1 MAPPSFLHQR
11 KGRQMDFS
19 LFDKIAQ
26 NTNPEDGIVARF
38 YDRSV
43 KTEEVTKDGFPV
55 FKNVCFVEIRIKDNP
70 SEIYD
75 QPATKEK
82 IERFPAAY
90 ARYQLMK
97 KQIKEGTP
105 LEQFAFLTAGEIE
118 SLKIR
123 GIFTVEALAELDEE
137 KAVQLEIGREREL
150 AQKFLAASAHN
161 SEISSWQ
168 KQEEKYRQT
177 IAQLQNKVEQLQAQL
192 RESTETAKT
201 KEK

>member
-1 MAPPSFLHQR
+1 
-11 KGRQMDFS
+11 MDFN

-26 NTNPEDGIVARF
+26 NANPEDGIVARF

-70 SEIYD
+70 SEVYD

-82 IERFPAAY
+82 IERFPVAY

-97 KQIKEGTP
+97 KQVKEGTP
-105 LEQFAFLTAGEIE
+105 LEQFAFLTAGEVE

-123 GIFTVEALAELDEE
+123 GIFTVEALAGLEEE
-137 KAVQLEIGREREL
+137 KAVQLEISREREL

-161 SEISSWQ
+161 SEIASWQ

-177 IAQLQNKVEQLQAQL
+177 IAQLQNKIEQLQAQVKNL
-192 RESTETAKT
+192 QDTSIT

>member
-1 MAPPSFLHQR
+1 
-11 KGRQMDFS
+11 MDFN
-19 LFDKIAQ
+19 LFEKIAQ
-26 NTNPEDGIVARF
+26 NANPEDGVVARF

-75 QPATKEK
+75 QPATKDK
-82 IERFPAAY
+82 FERFPVAY

-97 KQIKEGTP
+97 KQVNEGTP
-105 LEQFAFLTAGEIE
+105 LEQFAFLTAGEVE

-123 GIFTVEALAELDEE
+123 GIFTVEALAELEEE
-137 KAVQLEIGREREL
+137 KAVELEISREREL

-161 SEISSWQ
+161 SEIAFWQ

-177 IAQLQNKVEQLQAQL
+177 IAQLQNKIEQLQAQVKNL
-192 RESTETAKT
+192 QDTSKT